1 MPSAPRRPLAVL
13 AGDDGA
19 MLYDS
24 YQLAT
29 DTVEPWRVFAAGAAG
44 AMRAWSAFLPNVPF
58 AWSGA
63 ALEGFALFG
72 FTHVRPD
79 FGVSWVET
87 RGERAPVFHEVAMA
101 TPYCNLTR
109 FCREGGED
117 DPKVL
122 LVAPMSGHFATLL
135 RGTLRTL
142 LRDHQVYLTDWVN
155 PREVPVEAPV
165 FGLEAYTRHLVDFVR
180 FLGEDSHIVAVC
192 QPTVSALAATAVL
205 AMEGANI
212 QPQSLTLMA
221 GPIDVRIQPNGVNK
235 LANDKPL
242 KWFRD
247 NLITSVPWKFAGRG
261 RKVYP
266 GFLQLSAFMSM
277 NAARHQG
284 AFVDFWRYRAEGQ
297 HEKADAIAEFYRE
310 YFAVMDM
317 TAEFYLETID
327 QVFQRCLLPKGE
339 LTYQGEKIDMRA
351 IRKTFLLT
359 VEGEKDDICSIGQT
373 LAAQDLCSGLRPYM
387 KTHHLQAGVGH
398 YGVFNGKRW
407 DAQIYP
413 VVRNHIMAAR

>member
-1 MPSAPRRPLAVL
+1 
-13 AGDDGA
+13 

-24 YQLAT
+24 YQLAM
-29 DTVEPWRVFAAGAAG
+29 DVVDPLRAFAA
-44 AMRAWSAFLPNVPF
+44 AWSAPMQAWNAMYPNVPT
-58 AWSGA
+58 AWGGA
-63 ALEGFALFG
+63 ALEGFALWG

-79 FGVSWVET
+79 FGVTEVEA
-87 RGERAPVFHEVAMA
+87 RGERFAVTHEIAFS
-101 TPYCNLTR
+101 TPFCRLTR
-109 FCREGGED
+109 FRREGAEH

-142 LRDHQVYLTDWVN
+142 LKDCEVYLTDWIN
-155 PREVPVEAPV
+155 PRDVPPEDGV

-180 FLGEDSHIVAVC
+180 FLGEDCHIVAVC
-192 QPTVSALAATAVL
+192 QPTVSALAATSVM
-205 AMEGANI
+205 AMEGANT
-212 QPQSLTLMA
+212 QPASLTLMA
-221 GPIDVRIQPNGVNK
+221 GPIDVRISPNGVNK
-235 LANDKPL
+235 LANEKPL

-247 NLITSVPWKFAGRG
+247 TLISTVPAKFAGGG

-266 GFLQLSAFMSM
+266 GFVQLSAFMSM
-277 NAARHQG
+277 NAARHQN
-284 AFVDFWRYRAEGQ
+284 ALLDFWRARATGDQ
-297 HEKADAIAEFYRE
+297 AKAEAIAEFYRE

-317 TAEFYLETID
+317 TADFYLETID
-327 QVFQRCLLPKGE
+327 QVFQRCLLP
-339 LTYQGEKIDMRA
+339 QGEMTYEGVKIEPRA

>member
-1 MPSAPRRPLAVL
+1 
-13 AGDDGA
+13 
-19 MLYDS
+19 MLYDF
-24 YQLAT
+24 YQMLA
-29 DTVEPWRVFAAGAAG
+29 DSVEPGRYAAAGAASVFQ
-44 AMRAWSAFLPNVPF
+44 AWNGLLPNVPG
-58 AWSGA
+58 AWGAA

-79 FGVSWVET
+79 FGVVTVEA
-87 RGERAPVFHEVAMA
+87 RGETFAVSESVAQT
-101 TPYCNLTR
+101 TPYCRLTR
-109 FCREGGED
+109 FVREGGEH
-117 DPKVL
+117 DPSVL

-142 LRDHQVYLTDWVN
+142 LRDHQVYLTDWIN
-155 PREVPVEAPV
+155 PRDVPAAAGA
-165 FGLEAYTRHLVDFVR
+165 FDLEGYTRHLVDFIR
-180 FLGEDSHIVAVC
+180 FLGEDCHVVAVC

-205 AMEGANI
+205 AMEGSNT
-212 QPQSLTLMA
+212 QPSSLTLMA
-221 GPIDVRIQPNGVNK
+221 GPIDVRISPNGVNK

-242 KWFRD
+242 AWFRD
-247 NLITSVPWKFAGRG
+247 NLISKVPRKFAGGG

-277 NAARHQG
+277 NAARHQS
-284 AFVDFWRYRAEGQ
+284 AFQDFWRHRAEGRQ
-297 HEKADAIAEFYRE
+297 DKADAIAEFYRE
-310 YFAVMDM
+310 YLAVMDM

-327 QVFQRCLLPKGE
+327 QVFQRCLLPQGE
-339 LTYQGEKIDMRA
+339 LMYEGQKIDMRA

-359 VEGEKDDICSIGQT
+359 VEGERDDICSIGQT

-407 DAQIYP
+407 EAQIYP
-413 VVRNHIMAAR
+413 VVRNHIMSAH

>member
-1 MPSAPRRPLAVL
+1 
-13 AGDDGA
+13 

-24 YQLAT
+24 YQIVM
-29 DTVEPWRVFAAGAAG
+29 DTVDPLRVFAAGAG
-44 AMRAWSAFLPNVPF
+44 AAMKAWNAFAPNVPL
-58 AWSGA
+58 AWGA
-63 ALEGFALFG
+63 AAAEGFALFG
-72 FTHVRPD
+72 FSHLRPD
-79 FGVSWVET
+79 FGVTSVDA
-87 RGERAPVFHEVAMA
+87 RGRTHEVSESVATA
-101 TPYCNLTR
+101 TPYCRLIR
-109 FCREGGED
+109 FRRDDGAN

-142 LRDHQVYLTDWVN
+142 LRDCQVYITDWLN
-155 PREVPVEAPV
+155 PRDVALEAGD
-165 FGLEAYTRHLVDFVR
+165 FGLEAYTRHLVEFIR
-180 FLGEDSHIVAVC
+180 FLGEDCHVVAVC
-192 QPTVSALAATAVL
+192 QPTVSALAATSVL
-205 AMEGANI
+205 AMEGANT
-212 QPQSLTLMA
+212 QPLSLTLMA
-221 GPIDVRIQPNGVNK
+221 GPIDVRIAPNSVNK

-242 KWFRD
+242 AWFRD
-247 NLITSVPWKFAGRG
+247 TLISTVPWRFPGRG

-266 GFLQLSAFMSM
+266 GFLQLAAFMSM

-297 HEKADAIAEFYRE
+297 HDKADAIAEFYRE
-310 YFAVMDM
+310 YLAVMDM
-317 TAEFYLETID
+317 TAEFYLETVD

-339 LTYQGEKIDMRA
+339 LIYEGRKIDMRA

-413 VVRNHIMAAR
+413 VVRNHIMSSR

>member
-1 MPSAPRRPLAVL
+1 
-13 AGDDGA
+13 

-24 YQLAT
+24 YQFAVDAL
-29 DTVEPWRVFAAGAAG
+29 EPWRVFAAGAAG
-44 AMRAWSAFLPNVPF
+44 SMRAWSGFLPNIPF

-79 FGVSWVET
+79 FAIAEVER
-87 RGERAPVFHEVAMA
+87 RGERIPVFNEVAQA
-101 TPYCNLTR
+101 TPFCKLTH
-109 FCREGGED
+109 FCREGGDD

-142 LRDHQVYLTDWVN
+142 LRDHQVYITDWIN
-155 PREVPVEAPV
+155 PRDVPLAVGA

-180 FLGEDSHIVAVC
+180 FLGQDCHVVAVC
-192 QPTVSALAATAVL
+192 QPTVSALAATAAL
-205 AMEGANI
+205 AMQGANA
-212 QPQSLTLMA
+212 QPRSLTLMA
-221 GPIDVRIQPNGVNK
+221 GPIDARIHPNSINK

-242 KWFRD
+242 SWFRN
-247 NLITSVPWKFAGRG
+247 NLITTAPWKFRGRG

-284 AFVDFWRYRAEGQ
+284 AFADFWRYRAAGE
-297 HEKADAIAEFYRE
+297 HDKAEAIAAFYRE

-327 QVFQRCLLPKGE
+327 QVFQRCLLPKGD
-339 LTYQGEKIDMRA
+339 LTFEGEKIDLRA
-351 IRKTFLLT
+351 VRKTFLLT

-398 YGVFNGKRW
+398 FGVFSGKRW
-407 DAQIYP
+407 EGQMYP
-413 VVRNHIMAAR
+413 VVRHHIMAAR